1 MQTRCTPTTYRYLD
15 VVCTSICQ
23 RQVRKTRMHMFYRA
37 VLLFDLKTFRF
48 SSKCKDPPPD
58 LSCNK
63 KYYSKRHFYFY
74 IYYALV
80 VVQFDVRSLVNL
92 KKSLSLK
99 MINVLLSSF
108 SLSLGQFSLSQGICF
123 LRFVKASQ
131 ISISKVIIFEKIFT
145 CKVIIITS

>member
-1 MQTRCTPTTYRYLD
+1 
-15 VVCTSICQ
+15 
-23 RQVRKTRMHMFYRA
+23 MFYRA

-92 KKSLSLK
+92 KKSFIFKNDKCLAQLFQPEPWPVQYQLGHMLSPLR
-99 MINVLLSSF
+99 
-108 SLSLGQFSLSQGICF
+108 QGISNF
-123 LRFVKASQ
+123 H
-131 ISISKVIIFEKIFT
+131 
-145 CKVIIITS
+145 